1 MNQSLYLVPILGV
14 IGLVVMAAKFMWV
27 SRQDAGDARMQEI
40 AGYIADGAIA
50 FLKAEW
56 RVLIVFGLVVAAIL
70 SWSGTLVDNSH
81 WSIGIAFAFGAFT
94 SALAGYIGMK
104 VATKANV
111 RTAHAA
117 RTSLTRALDVSFTG
131 GSVMGIGVAGL
142 AVLGLSVLFI
152 ILYNYFVAGAEV
164 VNGILPVNGIPMERA
179 LEVLAGFSLGAE
191 SIALFARV
199 AGGIYTKA
207 ADVGADLVGKVEAG
221 IPEDDPRNPAT
232 IADNVGDN
240 VGDVAG
246 MGADLF
252 GSYVATILATM
263 VLGRE
268 IIIPNDPI
276 LGHAPIVLP
285 IVIAGLGLIFS
296 ILACYLVRV
305 KDDNG
310 NVQAAL
316 NLGNWGSIILT
327 VVASYFLVTNMLP
340 DTTMEIRGVEF
351 GRMDVFY
358 AIVTGLIVGALMSI
372 ITEYYTA
379 MGRRPVLSIIRQS
392 ATGAAT
398 NIIGGLSVGMEST
411 VLPILVLAAGIYT
424 SYHFAGLYGV
434 AISAAG
440 MMATTAMQLAIDAFG
455 PIADNA
461 GGIAEM
467 SYLPEE
473 VRGRTD
479 ILDAVGN
486 TTAASGK
493 GFAIASAALTALA
506 LFAAFVGL
514 SGISAIDIYKA
525 DVLSGLFVGGMIPYI
540 FSSLAIAAVGR
551 AAMAMVE
558 EVRRQFREIPGI
570 MEGTG
575 KPEYEKCVAI
585 STQASIREMVLPG
598 AIALTVPVIV
608 GFIFGPEVLGGLL
621 AGVTVSGVLMGIFMN
636 NAGGAW
642 DNAKKSFEKGVMIN
656 GQMFYKKSE
665 PHKASVTGDTV
676 GDPFKDTSG
685 PSMNILIKLMSI
697 VSLVIAPY
705 IAIKSS
711 DHGAHATENITAAG
725 GVAGV
730 DLEKS
735 TAADNAN
742 VSTPNADGEVELTD
756 LTLDG
761 GVALKGVSAKGIEAN
776 LLDFIKSDKVVD
788 KETWFDFDR
797 LTFETGSATLKPE
810 SAAQLNNIAEIL
822 KAYPNVN
829 IKLGGYTDNTG
840 NANNNLKLSGD
851 RAVSVKGE
859 LTKLG
864 IDAARLESEG
874 YGQEHPVASNDTEA
888 GREQNRRISIRV
900 TKK

>member
-1 MNQSLYLVPILGV
+1 MNYSVYLVPILGV
-14 IGLVVMAAKFMWV
+14 VGLLVMFTKFMWV
-27 SRQDAGDARMQEI
+27 SKQDPGDARMQEI

-50 FLKAEW
+50 FLRAEW
-56 RVLIVFGLVVAAIL
+56 RVLTYFGIIVAIL
-70 SWSGTLVDNSH
+70 LAYMGSLVPNS
-81 WSIGIAFAFGAFT
+81 SPLIGGSFLLGAFL
-94 SALAGYIGMK
+94 SALAGYIGMNI
-104 VATKANV
+104 ATKANV

-117 RTSLTRALDVSFTG
+117 RTSLTKALEVSFTG
-131 GSVMGIGVAGL
+131 GSVMGIGVAGI
-142 AVLGLSVLFI
+142 AVLGLGSLFI
-152 ILYNYFVAGAEV
+152 VLYKLYVEPSGD
-164 VNGILPVNGIPMERA
+164 VNGLPMEKA

-199 AGGIYTKA
+199 GGGIYTKA

-268 IIIPNDPI
+268 IVIPNDPI
-276 LGHAPIVLP
+276 IGHAPIVLP
-285 IVIAGLGLIFS
+285 MVIAGLGLIFS
-296 ILACYLVRV
+296 IIATYFVRV

-310 NVQAAL
+310 NVQGAL
-316 NLGNWGSIILT
+316 NLGNWASIGITLI
-327 VVASYFLVTNMLP
+327 ASYFLVNAMLP
-340 DTTMEIRGVEF
+340 AGTMEIRGVEF
-351 GRMDVFY
+351 TRMDVFF
-358 AIVTGLIVGALMSI
+358 AIVTGLVVGALMSI

-525 DVLSGLFVGGMIPYI
+525 DVLAGLFVGGMIPYI

-642 DNAKKSFEKGVMIN
+642 DNAKKSFEKGVLIN
-656 GQMFYKKSE
+656 GEMFYKKSE

-705 IAIKSS
+705 IAVPSS
-711 DHGAHATENITAAG
+711 ETPGYKREGKQAAG
-725 GVAGV
+725 SEVP
-730 DLEKS
+730 LEES
-735 TAADNAN
+735 TAADNDI
-742 VSTPNADGEVELTD
+742 VSTPNERLGTFSLQKLTTGVELNIPE
-756 LTLDG
+756 L
-761 GVALKGVSAKGIEAN
+761 GIEN
-776 LLDFIKSDKVVD
+776 KLLTFIKSDKVVD
-788 KETWFDFDR
+788 KTTWFDFDR
-797 LTFETGSATLKPE
+797 LTFETGKATLKPE
-810 SAAQLNNIAEIL
+810 SQEQLKNIAEIL
-822 KAYPNVN
+822 KAYPAVNV
-829 IKLGGYTDNTG
+829 KLGGYTDNTG
-840 NANNNLKLSGD
+840 NADSNLKLSQD
-851 RAVSVKGE
+851 RANSVRAE
-859 LTKLG
+859 LEKMD
-864 IDAARLESEG
+864 IDKDRLEAEG
-874 YGQEHPVASNDTEA
+874 YGQEHPVASNDTKE
-888 GREQNRRISIRV
+888 GRAQNRRISIRV